1 MQKVY
6 LCQSSSAQRVWC
18 GCVRESEWV
27 SERAK
32 WQDFLHC
39 STSTCSYLFSHCGSE
54 CRRCFISAFLTN
66 TEKHV
71 CLDLLNTWSTFIPI
85 QERCEQAGHRH
96 RLQKCWL
103 GVLQESPTFQAIQYW
118 CGWETGP
125 DYISVCVGVFFFF
138 SWLWLHQICTYIKR
152 KKHFYQ
158 QGISASIT
166 GRPLTRYCGRWCGD
180 ESITSLCMLSWSYT
194 SAVDFFV

>member
-18 GCVRESEWV
+18 GCVRENEWV

-138 SWLWLHQICTYIKR
+138 SLVVVASDMHIHKKKKTFLSARKISFDNWSTPNEVLWTLMWWWVHN
-152 KKHFYQ
+152 
-158 QGISASIT
+158 
-166 GRPLTRYCGRWCGD
+166 
-180 ESITSLCMLSWSYT
+180 
-194 SAVDFFV
+194 